1 MKPPKHFKIR
11 LNPEILISY
20 IPQANDVE
28 KKKKIQEKK

>member
-1 MKPPKHFKIR
+1 MKSQKDFKIR